1 MSNEQVD
8 LYGDLISRPKWDE
21 YYLTMAFVLAQRSF
35 DPSSKCGTVIV
46 SKDNRVL
53 STGYN
58 GPIKGSIDHEIPL
71 TRPQKYCHFLHG
83 EENALLAYGGSF
95 QEIQGATAYITGRP
109 CHKCLRML
117 LQKGITK
124 IVYGPNVT
132 KVVDQ
137 SDIEAQEIMLRHRS
151 VEMKEMPK
159 DMIQNLLKK
168 TFDYVELKSHQEK
181 NY

>member
-1 MSNEQVD
+1 MGAEEN
-8 LYGDLISRPKWDE
+8 LYASLSSRPKWDE
-21 YYLTMAFVLAQRSF
+21 YYLAMAFVVAQRSF

-58 GPIKGSIDHEIPL
+58 GPIKGSVDSQIPL
-71 TRPQKYCHFLHG
+71 TRPQKYCHMIHG
-83 EENALLAYGGSF
+83 EENALLAYSGSF
-95 QEIQGATAYITGRP
+95 QDIQGSTAYVTGRP
-109 CHKCLRML
+109 CHKCLRMM
-117 LQKGITK
+117 LQKGITR

-137 SDIEAQEIMLRHRS
+137 SDIDAQEIMLGGRN
-151 VEMKEMPK
+151 VELIEMPK
-159 DMIQNLLKK
+159 DMVQNILQK
-168 TFDYVELKSHQEK
+168 TIDYIEVKSRQVK